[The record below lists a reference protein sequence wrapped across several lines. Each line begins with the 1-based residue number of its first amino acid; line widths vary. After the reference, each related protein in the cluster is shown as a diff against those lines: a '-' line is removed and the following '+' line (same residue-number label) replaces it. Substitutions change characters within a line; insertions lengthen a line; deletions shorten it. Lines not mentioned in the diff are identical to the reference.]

1 MKVLVKIVLF
11 LFITFLATPTI
22 VSILKSDADTS
33 MVYSLSEEETV
44 KEIKETKAQLK
55 FELQVPV
62 LFTTKRT
69 STVITFENTLK
80 HDNRFREIFSPPPE
94 LV

>member
-22 VSILKSDADTS
+22 VSVLKSDADTS
-33 MVYSLSEEETV
+33 MVYSLSEEESV

-55 FELQVPV
+55 FELQVPM
-62 LFTTKRT
+62 FFAPKTT

>member
-1 MKVLVKIVLF
+1 MKVLVKIVLL

-22 VSILKSDADTS
+22 VGFLKSDTDTS

-55 FELQVPV
+55 FEFQEPV
-62 LFTTKRT
+62 FFAPKQNAA
-69 STVITFENTLK
+69 VITFENTLK

-94 LV
+94 QV